1 MMPTPAPL
9 GTEAIHAAGLAV
21 NERNADSTEA
31 VRQAVPRATE
41 AASAI
46 KSHSESTN
54 WKTGRFTGLPI
65 ATFQNWLYE
74 MNRQWKF
81 TDGTLCVLWC
91 VEFPDARSDYAEKLH
106 YVASTRTE
114 YNSGRHQAPAPAEP
128 SVAFDRSGNPLIR
141 GTGSGSSHTGAAAG
155 SLKGSAA
162 GPVTTS
168 ASPQPEPLASGRRPE
183 SLDIASDAGLREA
196 CQPIR
201 DGDADWNRRLA
212 AVLEWWSGLTEAE
225 RADRDNQQRL
235 WEDNHVAAVGQGR
248 IPIERALDD
257 PEFRAW
263 LAQRS
268 MQPMPNDW
276 DARADFLEKLHD
288 DLRDQVME
296 RLEDSARPMLK
307 IFRVMA
313 VLYPTAM
320 TTVAAMGALHE
331 LGRAMGE
338 PRKLYGAQ
346 RQVWVRRRVDEV
358 LGPVAPG
365 WEAQAARM
373 TLPWLLLERN
383 VRRSADKTE
392 KVQKPGIDTKL
403 QPLPAARRRRG
414 LTAIRGLFPALLS
427 TLEFVRPGVSRDEL
441 LDFLR
446 SNAPDSKTTSLGV
459 TINSYQGELDAIRS
473 IGGLYVLTERGEDVL
488 ETQDPSFLADWL
500 LTRILGIDRA
510 LTELRDHGTM
520 PRAALLAAVH
530 QMNPGWTSTFAPS
543 AQLSWLLSMKVIQ
556 FDSRE
561 GFSLT
566 DRGRQW
572 ADRIHWTPEPLE
584 DTEDTNGPGGGV
596 TVVGPSPSVNV
607 VLPPLPAIVEAIAES
622 GHFPAGLVA
631 NLHAGLWA
639 HPRRHFAV
647 LTGLSGSGKTLLA
660 RAYAAAL
667 AGDEHAEAQTLTLP
681 VQPGWYDPGA
691 LLGYINPLRSE
702 SYVRTG
708 FLEFLLRAAA
718 NPTRPH
724 VVVLDEMN
732 LSHPEQYMAPLLSAM
747 ETGDGI
753 RLHAED
759 DVFDGVPRT
768 LPYPPNLVLIGTV
781 NMDETTHGL
790 SDKVLDRAFVLEHW
804 DVDLDGYPRWSRP
817 GLESAQVQK
826 ARAVLADLMAALSP
840 VRLHFG
846 YRVVDTV
853 FDYLVRITA
862 DGSGVAFH
870 EALDFVV
877 YAKVL
882 PKLRGED
889 SSRLRAALE
898 TCEGCLEKHALTRSR
913 SKVQELRAD
922 LHATGSARFWR

>member
-1 MMPTPAPL
+1 MSTHNLATDDGL
-9 GTEAIHAAGLAV
+9 RAACRAIG
-21 NERNADSTEA
+21 D
-31 VRQAVPRATE
+31 
-41 AASAI
+41 
-46 KSHSESTN
+46 
-54 WKTGRFTGLPI
+54 
-65 ATFQNWLYE
+65 
-74 MNRQWKF
+74 
-81 TDGTLCVLWC
+81 
-91 VEFPDARSDYAEKLH
+91 
-106 YVASTRTE
+106 
-114 YNSGRHQAPAPAEP
+114 
-128 SVAFDRSGNPLIR
+128 GNP
-141 GTGSGSSHTGAAAG
+141 
-155 SLKGSAA
+155 
-162 GPVTTS
+162 
-168 ASPQPEPLASGRRPE
+168 E
-183 SLDIASDAGLREA
+183 
-196 CQPIR
+196 
-201 DGDADWNRRLA
+201 WNRRLA
-212 AVLEWWSGLTEAE
+212 AVLEWWSGLSEAA
-225 RADRDNQQRL
+225 RADRENQQRL

-248 IPIERALDD
+248 ISVDRALDD
-257 PEFRAW
+257 AKFRAW

-268 MQPMPNDW
+268 LQPLPDDW
-276 DARADFLEKLHD
+276 DARADFIEKLHD
-288 DLRDQVME
+288 DLRDRVME
-296 RLEDSARPMLK
+296 RLEDSARPLLK
-307 IFRVMA
+307 IFRVIA
-313 VLYPTAM
+313 VMHPSAM
-320 TTVAAMGALHE
+320 TTVAATGALHQ
-331 LGRAMGE
+331 LGRAMSE
-338 PRKLYGAQ
+338 PRRLYGPQ

-373 TLPWLLLERN
+373 TLPWLLLEQA
-383 VRRSADKTE
+383 VRRDTEKTE
-392 KVQKPGIDTKL
+392 TVETPGIDTKL

-414 LTAIRGLFPALLS
+414 LTAIKGLFPALLS

-446 SNAPDSKTTSLGV
+446 SSAPDSKTTSLGV

-473 IGGLYVLTERGEDVL
+473 TGGRYVLTERGEDVL
-488 ETQDPSFLADWL
+488 ETQDPGALADWL

-510 LTELRDHGTM
+510 LTELRDSGPM

-543 AQLSWLLSMKVIQ
+543 AQLSWLLSMKVIE
-556 FDSRE
+556 FDPAD

-566 DRGRQW
+566 ARGREW
-572 ADRIHWTPEPLE
+572 AERIHWRPEPLE
-584 DTEDTNGPGGGV
+584 AAIEIGGSPD
-596 TVVGPSPSVNV
+596 VGSPATTTLPAAAVS
-607 VLPPLPAIVEAIAES
+607 LPPLSAIVAAIAES
-622 GHFPAGLVA
+622 GHFTAGLVA

-667 AGDEHAEAQTLTLP
+667 AGAEHADAQTLTLP

-691 LLGYINPLRSE
+691 LLGYINPLRSD

-759 DVFDGVPRT
+759 DVFDGVPRA

-817 GLESAQVQK
+817 GLESAQIQK
-826 ARAVLADLMAALSP
+826 AQTVLADLMTALSP

-853 FDYLVRITA
+853 LDYLVRITA

-898 TCEGCLEKHALTRSR
+898 TCDGCLEKHALTRSR
-913 SKVQELRAD
+913 SKVKELSAD
-922 LHATGSARFWR
+922 LQATGSARFWR